1 MRLFLAIIAVTALFG
16 CVTVPR
22 AAENHAESATV
33 NASPDAVWEAALL
46 ELAARGLALAN
57 SDRDDGLLITASI
70 VLPPESVID
79 RRRDLANCGSLGGVP
94 RFPSRVTY
102 LVTVKDAGE
111 GASMRASGVYLSQL
125 HGEPLAVPCA
135 SSGAWEGSFVAA
147 VRTRAEGSP

>member
-1 MRLFLAIIAVTALFG
+1 MRRILTIFVVAAVLG
-16 CVTVPR
+16 CVAVPR
-22 AAENHAESATV
+22 AEENHAESSTV
-33 NASPDAVWEAALL
+33 NASPDAVWQAALL

-57 SDRDDGLLITASI
+57 SDRDDGLLITAPLD
-70 VLPPESVID
+70 LPPESVID

-111 GASMRASGVYLSQL
+111 GASVRASGVYLSQL

-135 SSGAWEGSFVAA
+135 SSGAWEASFVAA
-147 VRTRAEGSP
+147 VRARAEGLP